1 MLMGAT
7 MTTSSFRRGG
17 QSRATTT
24 STPMWQVSVDH
35 VDDLH
40 SIGSGQADFGQSG
53 REGVVGLSEHLS
65 IMGYRLLHSRAYNLL
80 YATLILFSGVALVV
94 ALWTPSR
101 ELSSLVVV
109 LDVAITVSL
118 LVEVVIRM
126 LVLGRHRFWSD
137 RSNRYDCFVCAL
149 CVVTLL
155 LYLLEGPSESEKVEQ
170 VFAILIVGARYTIQ
184 LARLSVFVRS
194 YKRTA
199 SGSTADIDLSDD
211 PEQEELNPLGG
222 DTAYDLRLPV

>member
-1 MLMGAT
+1 MGL
-7 MTTSSFRRGG
+7 TTSSLRRGG

-24 STPMWQVSVDH
+24 PMWQVSVNGM
-35 VDDLH
+35 DDLH
-40 SIGSGQADFGQSG
+40 SIGTGQADFAPG
-53 REGVVGLSEHLS
+53 REGEVGLSEHLS

-80 YATLILFSGVALVV
+80 YATLILLSGVALAV
-94 ALWTPSR
+94 ALWTPSK
-101 ELSSLVVV
+101 ELSSVVVV
-109 LDVAITVSL
+109 LDVAITLSL

-126 LVLGRHRFWSD
+126 IVLGRQRFWSD

-149 CVVTLL
+149 CVVTCL
-155 LYLLEGPSESEKVEQ
+155 LYLFEGPSESEKVEQ
-170 VFAILIVGARYTIQ
+170 VFAILVVGGRYTIQ

-211 PEQEELNPLGG
+211 PEQGEPLIDAGQPAADMVNG
-222 DTAYDLRLPV
+222 LRLPF